1 MAKKRS
7 RSKFTKV
14 CKGSFI
20 HESHL
25 LTITPEFVVH
35 HSCVLAAAFSNTQF
49 IEGKTQTYRL
59 DDVRPNCFRLFVQWI
74 YTQDFDLYTP
84 KRRDLEAKPPKYD
97 VFTSIITQDVDFA
110 ELWVLGDKF
119 MIPGLQNKAIDKLL
133 ANSSLNVYNPAW
145 FRYAYENTNDSS
157 TLRKWAVDY
166 SIVYIGNSRT
176 GYVQTYREFY
186 PKEMLLEL
194 LEKAAKPYPR
204 GKRELTLVASDYY
217 VETDV

>member
-1 MAKKRS
+1 
-7 RSKFTKV
+7 
-14 CKGSFI
+14 
-20 HESHL
+20 
-25 LTITPEFVVH
+25 
-35 HSCVLAAAFSNTQF
+35 
-49 IEGKTQTYRL
+49 
-59 DDVRPNCFRLFVQWI
+59 
-74 YTQDFDLYTP
+74 
-84 KRRDLEAKPPKYD
+84 
-97 VFTSIITQDVDFA
+97 
-110 ELWVLGDKF
+110 